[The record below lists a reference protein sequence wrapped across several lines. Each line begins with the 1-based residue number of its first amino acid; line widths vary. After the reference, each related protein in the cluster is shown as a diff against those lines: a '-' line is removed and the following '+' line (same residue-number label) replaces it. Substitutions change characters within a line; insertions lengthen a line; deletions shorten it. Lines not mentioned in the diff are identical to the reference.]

1 MEVEGAPKSFFA
13 LFTYQ
18 TFGASKKISLCVAQY
33 HYRGAI
39 ISLARKRE
47 YNCGA
52 VRDSNLIFK
61 FAGEFESRVS
71 LCPHGMQKDDIPDWV
86 YKGFENGEERDSN
99 LIPSLRLGGWFRG
112 TLMGRKKPR
121 RDISILGFL
130 AYHEGFE
137 PPTFWFVAKHSIRL
151 S

>member
-52 VRDSNLIFK
+52 VRDSNLI
-61 FAGEFESRVS
+61 
-71 LCPHGMQKDDIPDWV
+71 
-86 YKGFENGEERDSN
+86 
-99 LIPSLRLGGWFRG
+99 PSLRLGGWFRG
-112 TLMGRKKPR
+112 TLMGRKK
-121 RDISILGFL
+121 GEE
-130 AYHEGFE
+130 EGFE
-137 PPTFWFVAKHSIRL
+137 PNSQIRGRI
-151 S
+151 